1 MWQHDPQHLRL
12 SVCTHPLLYP
22 PTYLTAD
29 GFSQCDCRQLM
40 KITADICFVW
50 SIRTVMTD
58 RRQKSPYIP
67 LLVGDNQKTFET
79 RAWSEGQTLGQ
90 FHTNPADRHCV
101 CFLNF
106 ADMSWF
112 LCAFSIKWCLKRPES
127 RKWQALSHSCAR
139 SPSLGHMSPQ
149 AHFKSR
155 QIKRITDSPWWN
167 SQRQS
172 ALRYNPTYL
181 PALDPHFLNAHISV
195 GSLN

>member
-67 LLVGDNQKTFET
+67 LLIDDNQKFFWDTCLIGGANIGSVSHQPRGPALCLFPKFRWYVMISVRFFDQMMFKAT
-79 RAWSEGQTLGQ
+79 RITKMASIVTL
-90 FHTNPADRHCV
+90 
-101 CFLNF
+101 
-106 ADMSWF
+106 
-112 LCAFSIKWCLKRPES
+112 LCAIAQLR
-127 RKWQALSHSCAR
+127 SHVT
-139 SPSLGHMSPQ
+139 PS
-149 AHFKSR
+149 AF
-155 QIKRITDSPWWN
+155 
-167 SQRQS
+167 
-172 ALRYNPTYL
+172 
-181 PALDPHFLNAHISV
+181 
-195 GSLN
+195 